1 MTLRIAVHSF
11 KGGTGKST
19 ITANLAVSLA
29 SIAVDRRLLKNDVGE
44 IVLNAAYL
52 VDRSRT
58 REFDAKVRELRERLE
73 RDGITI
79 HRSGP
84 WAPYSFC

>member
-1 MTLRIAVHSF
+1 MVGEINNA
-11 KGGTGKST
+11 
-19 ITANLAVSLA
+19 LAQSA
-29 SIAVDRRLLKNDVGE
+29 DDRRLLKSDVGE

-52 VDRSRT
+52 VDRSKARA
-58 REFDAKVRELRERLE
+58 FDAKVKELRERYE
-73 RDGITI
+73 REGMTI